1 MMKTDQTCKVWG
13 TICRRGLP
21 DPS

>member
-1 MMKTDQTCKVWG
+1 MMTAQTCKVWG
-13 TICRRGLP
+13 TICRSGLL